1 VAEVIVDTCVWIDL
15 SKGALDAEAMYNVAG
30 SQLVHV
36 SAISLGELEFG
47 AQLPSDAR
55 ERAQRTA
62 FLRAIERMSVLA
74 VTRETAR
81 SFGLLATMM
90 KAAGRT
96 RVRVI
101 TIFGSPLRLM
111 NTTCR
116 FSLATQMISAR

>member
-15 SKGALDAEAMYNVAG
+15 SKGALDAGAIYNAAA

-36 SAISLGELEFG
+36 SAISLGELEFC

-81 SFGLLATMM
+81 SFGLLANERQC
-90 KAAGRT
+90 A
-96 RVRVI
+96 V
-101 TIFGSPLRLM
+101 LRS
-111 NTTCR
+111 R
-116 FSLATQMISAR
+116 G